1 MSNIDIYSC
10 TDTSTAQRLVNKLSD
25 QVIQCIN
32 EACECVSRETK
43 STAKPPSKRGG
54 ANQQKW
60 LKIENPSSTLFGLRV
75 GSRVRDMYIFV
86 INLPNQSIDKLVV
99 QLLI

>member
-1 MSNIDIYSC
+1 MK
-10 TDTSTAQRLVNKLSD
+10 RVNVFLEKLNQPLSHLLSVKLS
-25 QVIQCIN
+25 
-32 EACECVSRETK
+32 
-43 STAKPPSKRGG
+43 G

-60 LKIENPSSTLFGLRV
+60 LKIENPCGTLFGLRV